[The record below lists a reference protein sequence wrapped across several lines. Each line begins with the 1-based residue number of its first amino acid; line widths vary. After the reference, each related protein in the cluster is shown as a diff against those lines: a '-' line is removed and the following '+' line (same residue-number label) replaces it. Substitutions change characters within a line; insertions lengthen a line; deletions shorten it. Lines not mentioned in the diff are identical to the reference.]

1 MPVGPVQSG
10 GTTLR
15 PELSVLLN
23 PWDMEAAT
31 RGYIGNIV
39 APFFDVPEATG
50 IYPKLLLAEILQEV
64 RTRREEGGTYPRV
77 TTSHESD
84 LFACEE
90 HGLEELIDDRARA
103 RNDRLY
109 DVEAKAADKIRQILM
124 RSYEKAVADHVKNDG
139 DIASQA
145 AGGLWTTTSTDVFD
159 DNRDMIQDVE
169 DQCGMPA
176 NTLVVTSTVFNALR
190 DNDEIVSRIKYSG
203 LDDPKRGEND
213 VYANGGS
220 GRGITANAIAQAF
233 GLDQVVIAGA
243 KRNGSNVAQTA
254 ALSSVWDD
262 TRAYYMYLPEGDPFL
277 TAAPFVTFHWDGD
290 GSSQEGMYETYVD
303 DKTRSTVLRVR
314 HDRVIKTLNPLAVK
328 ALTGVSA

>member
-50 IYPKLLLAEILQEV
+50 IYPKLLLAEVLQEI

-77 TTSHESD
+77 TTSHESE

-139 DIASQA
+139 DIGSQA

-159 DNRDMIQDVE
+159 DNRDMIQDV
-169 DQCGMPA
+169 
-176 NTLVVTSTVFNALR
+176 
-190 DNDEIVSRIKYSG
+190 
-203 LDDPKRGEND
+203 
-213 VYANGGS
+213 
-220 GRGITANAIAQAF
+220 GIS
-233 GLDQVVIAGA
+233 AGCP
-243 KRNGSNVAQTA
+243 RT
-254 ALSSVWDD
+254 LSS
-262 TRAYYMYLPEGDPFL
+262 
-277 TAAPFVTFHWDGD
+277 
-290 GSSQEGMYETYVD
+290 
-303 DKTRSTVLRVR
+303 
-314 HDRVIKTLNPLAVK
+314 
-328 ALTGVSA
+328 